1 MMPSTCP
8 HTKHMTW
15 RASPKAAASRETLQ
29 TRLQHGLDHI
39 IRDLTV
45 VGRARASPE
54 MKLLS
59 SLHARKTNAGP
70 YSLGMAAR
78 LTGVC
83 EPNFSTFSSGK
94 LSTIRGVL
102 RAPRVQGQGP

>member
-1 MMPSTCP
+1 MLE
-8 HTKHMTW
+8 W
-15 RASPKAAASRETLQ
+15 
-29 TRLQHGLDHI
+29 
-39 IRDLTV
+39 
-45 VGRARASPE
+45 ARASPE

-94 LSTIRGVL
+94 LSTISGVL
-102 RAPRVQGQGP
+102 RASRTGASLHPPPAVLQCMRERRNLSGEVWGGPQSCACRQRLALPAGAA